1 MLMLADDLMFDVSCC
16 AYILLPRLCSY
27 NLSAITGTEHLTNY
41 HKWMQDPSLLDAT
54 ASEPLTM
61 EEEVDMQI
69 SWRDDERKCTFIIL
83 ARDLL
88 DCSSGVPPPPRK
100 QTEKLEISREEE
112 QISYPNLVN
121 ETLHA
126 MIGDINLFLSEE
138 EPDTEGEEQ
147 PYNTG
152 NIQSTTC
159 TEQLSQAELDI
170 MIAESSHRHKGLGVE
185 LALTMMHY
193 GAFHLHIRRFFVK
206 IKNTNNASLKL
217 FREKLGFVQCAY
229 AECFGEYELECKCER
244 WEEMVKLIEDRWVG
258 WNKKKGSSG
267 DSLDEDGVDTVA
279 YTLYNVYDCPL
290 SNS

>member
-1 MLMLADDLMFDVSCC
+1 MKKNYEICLSGSN
-16 AYILLPRLCSY
+16 ILLVPYR
-27 NLSAITGTEHLTNY
+27 TEHLTNY

-88 DCSSGVPPPPRK
+88 DCSSG
-100 QTEKLEISREEE
+100 
-112 QISYPNLVN
+112 
-121 ETLHA
+121 
-126 MIGDINLFLSEE
+126 

-152 NIQSTTC
+152 NKQSTTC

-244 WEEMVKLIEDRWVG
+244 WEEMVKLIED
-258 WNKKKGSSG
+258 
-267 DSLDEDGVDTVA
+267 
-279 YTLYNVYDCPL
+279 
-290 SNS
+290 